1 MRISKFVLLC
11 AMALCAV
18 TLHAELVPWLKDDVK
33 ALMKYEDFPTAEEA
47 IQIIPDTDPLANLKR
62 TEVLHT
68 LINLTDFYPIFQEGK
83 WKDLAVSYKRTFKQM
98 GGQWPLEKEDKM
110 RLAEVGFESYPIVME
125 TWFPEAFKLK
135 PTTDGSH
142 KQKEALGVAE
152 KILAALLILI
162 VLLMVIR
169 MFRKR

>member
-1 MRISKFVLLC
+1 MFLS
-11 AMALCAV
+11 ALAA
-18 TLHAELVPWLKDDVK
+18 HAELVPWLKDDVK
-33 ALMKYEDFPTAEEA
+33 ALMPYEDFPTADEA
-47 IQIIPDTDPLANLKR
+47 IRIIPDTDPLANLKR

-68 LINLTDFYPIFQEGK
+68 LISLTDFYPIFQEGK

-98 GGQWPLEKEDKM
+98 GGQWPLGKDDKM
-110 RLAEVGFESYPIVME
+110 RLEQVGFESYPIVME

-142 KQKEALGVAE
+142 KQNEALGVVE
-152 KILAALLILI
+152 KILAALLVMIVFLI
-162 VLLMVIR
+162 VIR